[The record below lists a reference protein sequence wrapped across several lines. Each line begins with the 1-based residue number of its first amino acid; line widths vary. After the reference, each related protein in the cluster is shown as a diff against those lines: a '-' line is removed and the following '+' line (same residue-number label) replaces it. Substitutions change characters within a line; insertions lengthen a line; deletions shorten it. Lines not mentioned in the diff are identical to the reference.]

1 MVRQVGSRAVVAR
14 SGINSRRWR
23 LPQGRDWHDR
33 GLASDA
39 SAPSAAPASG
49 PPSKAARNVVVS
61 LAIGF
66 FILAL
71 AGDTFLLAVSDR
83 YPELFIA
90 MNARNRNL
98 VLVKSELM
106 WWAFFGIATVRLLVS
121 DPLFFLLGRWYGD
134 AGVRWIERRSA
145 TYGPLARTAERW
157 FGKASY
163 PLIVIAPNNY
173 ICLFAGAGGMSVPVF
188 AALNVVGT
196 LGRLTVLWFVTDSVS
211 EPLDVVRDFI
221 SDNRLLVFGISLG
234 LLALSIWSDRR
245 AGGGEV
251 SGLLHLDEE
260 IAEIEA
266 EDDAARDA
274 ARGDGKAAAGV
285 EVGEVATPGDVE
297 EQRRPD
303 P

>member
-1 MVRQVGSRAVVAR
+1 M
-14 SGINSRRWR
+14 
-23 LPQGRDWHDR
+23 
-33 GLASDA
+33 ASDVP
-39 SAPSAAPASG
+39 APADAAPASG
-49 PPSKAARNVVVS
+49 PPSKAARNVVVT

-66 FILAL
+66 FVLAL
-71 AGDTFLLAVSDR
+71 AGDTFLLANSDR

-98 VLVKSELM
+98 VLVKPELA

-163 PLIVIAPNNY
+163 PRIVIAPNND

-188 AALNVVGT
+188 AVLNVAGT
-196 LGRLTVLWFVTDSVS
+196 VGRLTVLWFASDWI
-211 EPLDVVRDFI
+211 EKPLDLVRDFI
-221 SDNRLLVFGISLG
+221 TDNRWLVFGISLG
-234 LLALSIWSDRR
+234 LLALSLWTDRR

-251 SGLLHLDEE
+251 TGLLHIDEE
-260 IAEIEA
+260 IAELEA
-266 EDDAARDA
+266 EDAS
-274 ARGDGKAAAGV
+274 GDT
-285 EVGEVATPGDVE
+285 ATPDGDVGASE
-297 EQRRPD
+297 GGPAADGGASVSRPD
-303 P
+303 G

>member
-1 MVRQVGSRAVVAR
+1 M
-14 SGINSRRWR
+14 
-23 LPQGRDWHDR
+23 
-33 GLASDA
+33 
-39 SAPSAAPASG
+39 
-49 PPSKAARNVVVS
+49 AARNAVVT

-71 AGDTFLLAVSDR
+71 AGDTFLLAKSDQ

-98 VLVKSELM
+98 VLVRSELT

-134 AGVRWIERRSA
+134 AGVRWIERRSV
-145 TYGPLARTAERW
+145 TYGPLARSAEKW

-188 AALNVVGT
+188 AALNVGGT
-196 LGRLTVLWFVTDSVS
+196 VVRLTALWFAADWVS
-211 EPLDVVRDFI
+211 APLDVVRDFI
-221 SDNRLLVFGISLG
+221 SDNRWLVFGVSLG
-234 LLALSIWSDRR
+234 LLALSLWSDRR

-251 SGLLHLDEE
+251 GGLLHLDDE
-260 IAEIEA
+260 IAEIQA
-266 EDDAARDA
+266 EE
-274 ARGDGKAAAGV
+274 GD
-285 EVGEVATPGDVE
+285 ATPQADTATVDGPTAD
-297 EQRRPD
+297 RASPPTPTD
-303 P
+303 PGPPPP

>member
-1 MVRQVGSRAVVAR
+1 M
-14 SGINSRRWR
+14 
-23 LPQGRDWHDR
+23 
-33 GLASDA
+33 ASDVP
-39 SAPSAAPASG
+39 APADAAPASG
-49 PPSKAARNVVVS
+49 PPSKAARNVVVT

-66 FILAL
+66 FVLAL
-71 AGDTFLLAVSDR
+71 AGDTFLLANSDR

-98 VLVKSELM
+98 VLVKPELA

-173 ICLFAGAGGMSVPVF
+173 LCLFAGAGGMSVPVF
-188 AALNVVGT
+188 AVLNVAGT
-196 LGRLTVLWFVTDSVS
+196 VGRLTVLWFASDWI
-211 EPLDVVRDFI
+211 EKPLDLVRDFI
-221 SDNRLLVFGISLG
+221 TDNRWLVFGISLG
-234 LLALSIWSDRR
+234 LLALSLWTDRR

-251 SGLLHLDEE
+251 TGLLHIDEE
-260 IAEIEA
+260 IAELEA
-266 EDDAARDA
+266 EDAPGSDGAPPADGAGASEGGPAA
-274 ARGDGKAAAGV
+274 DGGASV
-285 EVGEVATPGDVE
+285 S
-297 EQRRPD
+297 RPD
-303 P
+303 G